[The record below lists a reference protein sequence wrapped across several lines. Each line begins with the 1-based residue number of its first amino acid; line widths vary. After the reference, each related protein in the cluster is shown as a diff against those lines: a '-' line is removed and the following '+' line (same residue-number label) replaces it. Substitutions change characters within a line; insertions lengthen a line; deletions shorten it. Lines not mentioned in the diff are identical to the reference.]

1 MHKKRE
7 RPFQENNFPNN
18 LKYNF
23 ISNSDG
29 LFPHLM
35 MIMMSD
41 KNNINIGG

>member
-1 MHKKRE
+1 MAQKRE

-18 LKYNF
+18 VKYNF
-23 ISNSDG
+23 ISKSDG
-29 LFPHLM
+29 LFPHW